1 MQRIGY
7 ICGSESWGGLE
18 MNQWRNARWMKQR
31 GHEVIVFG
39 KAGSKLESHCQQDQ
53 LTFVAV
59 PSYKKY
65 YDFTVARKLNRL
77 LKEHRIDHLMVRD
90 VRDMSVAALAK
101 HWFSHPFK
109 LHYFMEMQLGVN
121 KRNLLHTLRFRQFDT
136 WSCPLHWLEEQV
148 KTKTRM
154 PHDRIIHIPSGLE
167 LAPLQQPL
175 SKDEA
180 RSLLDVPQQGILI
193 GLAGRF
199 DPQKGQLL
207 LLEAAK
213 QLPGQSFGIV
223 FLGAPTHN
231 EGESYHQEMLDLIET
246 AGLSDRVFVRPFRND
261 IHTFY
266 KAIDAFVMASKAET
280 FGMVTIEAMACG
292 TPVIGSN
299 AGGTPELL
307 QFGELGYL
315 FEPLSSD
322 DLAAKLDDFL
332 MNPELFPTEKLEQA
346 MELFDHESVCEK
358 VESVVLKVSPQN

>member
-7 ICGSESWGGLE
+7 LCGSESWGGLE

-31 GHEVIVFG
+31 GHEIIVFG
-39 KAGSKLESHCQQDQ
+39 KAGSKLEQYCLEDQ
-53 LTFVAV
+53 LAFVAV
-59 PSYKKY
+59 PNYKKY
-65 YDFTVARKLNRL
+65 YDFSVARKLNRL
-77 LKEHRIDHLMVRD
+77 LKLHQVDHLIIRD

-101 HWFSHPFK
+101 YWFSHSFK
-109 LHYFMEMQLGVN
+109 LHYFMEMQLGVS

-154 PHDRIIHIPSGLE
+154 PHNRIIHIPSGLE
-167 LAPLQQPL
+167 LAPLQQAL
-175 SKDEA
+175 SKEEA
-180 RSLLDVPQQGILI
+180 RRMLDVPQSVILI

-213 QLPGQSFGIV
+213 QLSGQSFGMV
-223 FLGAPTHN
+223 LLGAPTHN
-231 EGESYHQEMLDLIET
+231 EGESYHREMMDLIET

-261 IHTFY
+261 IQTFY

-315 FEPLSSD
+315 FEPLSSS
-322 DLAAKLDDFL
+322 DLALKLSDFL
-332 MNPELFPTEKLEQA
+332 INPHLFPKEKLEQA
-346 MELFDHESVCEK
+346 MQLFDHHSVCEK
-358 VESVVLKVSPQN
+358 VEYRLVNQ

>member
-7 ICGSESWGGLE
+7 LCGSKSWGGLE

-31 GHEVIVFG
+31 GHEVVVFG
-39 KAGSKLESHCQQDQ
+39 KEGSQLESYCKKDE

-59 PSYKKY
+59 PDYRKY
-65 YDFTVARKLNRL
+65 YDVAAARKLSRL
-77 LKEHRIDHLMVRD
+77 LKANRIDHLIIRD

-101 HWFSHPFK
+101 NWFSHPFK
-109 LHYFMEMQLGVN
+109 LHYFMEMQLGVS
-121 KRNLLHTLRFRQFDT
+121 KRNVLHTLRFRQFDT

-154 PHDRIIHIPSGLE
+154 PHDRIIYIPSGLE
-167 LAPLQQPL
+167 LAPLQQAL
-175 SKDEA
+175 SKEEA
-180 RSLLDVPQQGILI
+180 RRLLDVPQTGVLI

-207 LLEAAK
+207 LLEAAQ
-213 QLPGQSFGIV
+213 QLTDQSFGIV

-231 EGESYHQEMLDLIET
+231 EGENYHQTMLDLIES
-246 AGLSDRVFVRPFRND
+246 AGLRERVFVRPFRND
-261 IHTFY
+261 INVFY

-292 TPVIGSN
+292 TPVVGSN

-322 DLAAKLDDFL
+322 DLAAKLGDFL
-332 MNPELFPTEKLEQA
+332 CNSHLFPSEKLEQA
-346 MELFDHESVCEK
+346 MQLFDHRSVCEL
-358 VESVVLKVSPQN
+358 VENRLESFR

>member
-7 ICGSESWGGLE
+7 LCGSESWGGLE

-31 GHEVIVFG
+31 GHEIIVFG
-39 KAGSKLESHCQQDQ
+39 KTGSKLEQYCHEDQ

-59 PSYKKY
+59 PAYKKY
-65 YDFTVARKLNRL
+65 YDFFAARKLNRL
-77 LKEHRIDHLMVRD
+77 LRLHQVDHLIIRD

-101 HWFSHPFK
+101 YWFSHPYK
-109 LHYFMEMQLGVN
+109 LHYFMEMQLGVS
-121 KRNLLHTLRFRQFDT
+121 KRNLLHTLRFRQFNT

-154 PHDRIIHIPSGLE
+154 PHNRIIHIPSGLE
-167 LAPLQQPL
+167 LAPLQQAL
-175 SKDEA
+175 SKEEA
-180 RSLLDVPQQGILI
+180 RRMLEVPQSELLI

-213 QLPGQSFGIV
+213 QLPHQSFGMV
-223 FLGAPTHN
+223 LLGAPTHN
-231 EGESYHQEMLDLIET
+231 EGESYHREMLDLIET

-261 IHTFY
+261 IKTFY

-307 QFGELGYL
+307 KFGELGYL
-315 FEPLSSD
+315 FEPLSSS
-322 DLAAKLDDFL
+322 DLANKITVFL
-332 MNPELFPTEKLEQA
+332 AEPQHFSHEQLQEA
-346 MELFDHESVCEK
+346 MEQFDHHKVCETI
-358 VESVVLKVSPQN
+358 ELRLLKKRIA